1 MSLQPFAVTLF
12 ENILNG
18 DMRRPLHFSERV
30 FDHVIRWSYWPEA
43 DRKHNFLQLQPIGYM
58 RDVQRALR
66 NLPIVSPQRE
76 LKFADCKTKSFKS
89 YTLEIENG
97 RLTVMKQDKN
107 TFVKVREIDLR
118 RATAYLGCERKRD
131 IQMRWS
137 ITIIENDGHA
147 TILRLV
153 CC

>member
-1 MSLQPFAVTLF
+1 MALQPFAVTLF

-18 DMRRPLHFSERV
+18 DLRRPLHFSERV
-30 FDHVIRWSYWPEA
+30 FDIVIRWSYWPEA
-43 DRKHNFLQLQPIGYM
+43 DRKHNVLQLQPMGYM

-76 LKFADCKTKSFKS
+76 LKFADCKSKSFKS

-107 TFVKVREIDLR
+107 AFAKIREIDLR
-118 RATAYLGCERKRD
+118 RSTAYLGCERKRD

-147 TILRLV
+147 TILR
-153 CC
+153 